1 MIYHG
6 FRSFVLDIAPEFPY
20 QCRPE
25 SQVTRK
31 EVQAMENAIRV
42 GLVGSG
48 NAAVF
53 HYAAYQRVTGIP
65 VTVAGVTSLDKA
77 QCAEF
82 ARRRGIQ
89 AFDSLS
95 EMLAHVDV
103 IDNCTPGYAHEPV
116 SIAAFEAGKHVVV
129 EKPFTGNYGPP
140 GDETFA
146 GNRFPKERM
155 LEQAVESARRVIA
168 AGLKSGKKL
177 CYAENWIYAPAVQKE
192 AEILSKSRGQI
203 LWALGGQSHSG
214 SPSPA
219 YGIWKLSGGG
229 SVVGKSCHPLT
240 AILYLKQIEGS
251 TLYGKAIRPKT
262 VSARTH
268 EITRN
273 PQFIDK
279 KYIRTDYKDIED
291 YCQIHV
297 VFEDGMVADVFASE
311 IVMGGVHNWL
321 EIFANNHRT
330 RCNMSPNNAIE
341 LYNPSEEQ
349 LADVYLMERLGTKQ
363 GWSNPAPDESFM
375 FGYPQEI
382 QDFMEAVATG
392 REPKSGMLAA
402 SDSVGVL
409 YASYL
414 STERKG
420 AEVDVPLDHAL
431 ESAAAC

>member
-1 MIYHG
+1 
-6 FRSFVLDIAPEFPY
+6 
-20 QCRPE
+20 
-25 SQVTRK
+25 
-31 EVQAMENAIRV
+31 MEDALRV
-42 GLVGSG
+42 GMVGSG

-65 VTVAGVTSLDKA
+65 VEVVGITALDRE
-77 QCAEF
+77 QCGEF
-82 ARRRGIQ
+82 ARRRNIRHFETL
-89 AFDSLS
+89 A
-95 EMLAHVDV
+95 EMLPEVDV

-129 EKPFTGNYGPP
+129 EKPFTGYYGPV
-140 GDETFA
+140 DDDTFM
-146 GNRFPKERM
+146 GNRFPKATM
-155 LEQAVESARRVIA
+155 LEEAVASARRVIA
-168 AGLKSGKKL
+168 AALKSKKKL

-192 AEILSKSRGQI
+192 AEILSKGKGQI
-203 LWALGGQSHSG
+203 LWALGDQSHNG

-240 AILYLKQIEGS
+240 AILYLKQVEGW
-251 TLYGKAIRPKT
+251 TLYGKPIRPES

-273 PQFIDK
+273 SRFVDK
-279 KYIRTDYKDIED
+279 GFLRTDYKDIED
-291 YCQIHV
+291 YCQVHV
-297 VFEDGMVADVFASE
+297 LFDDGMVADVFASE

-330 RCNMSPNNAIE
+330 RCNMSPSNAIE
-341 LYNPSEEQ
+341 HYNPKEEQ
-349 LADVYLMERLGTKQ
+349 LADVYVMEKIGTKQ
-363 GWSNPAPDESFM
+363 GWSNPAPDENFM

-382 QDFMEAVATG
+382 QDFMESIVQG

-409 YASYL
+409 YAAYL
-414 STERKG
+414 SAERRG
-420 AEVDVPLDHAL
+420 EEVKVPLDAAL
-431 ESAAAC
+431 EGGAVSSRQ

>member
-1 MIYHG
+1 MQK
-6 FRSFVLDIAPEFPY
+6 S
-20 QCRPE
+20 
-25 SQVTRK
+25 
-31 EVQAMENAIRV
+31 IRV
-42 GLVGSG
+42 GIVGSG

-65 VTVAGVTSLDKA
+65 VRVVGVTSLDKA
-77 QCAEF
+77 QCADF
-82 ARRRGIQ
+82 AGKRGVR

-95 EMLAHVDV
+95 EMLPEVDV

-116 SIAAFEAGKHVVV
+116 SVAAFEAGRHVVV
-129 EKPFTGNYGPP
+129 EKPFTGYYGPP
-140 GDETFA
+140 KDETFE

-155 LEQAVESARRVIA
+155 LEGAVESARRVIA
-168 AGLKSGKKL
+168 AALKSGKKL

-203 LWALGGQSHSG
+203 LWALGDQSHSG

-240 AILYLKQIEGS
+240 AILYLKQVEGMN
-251 TLYGKAIRPKT
+251 LHGRAIRPRT

-273 PQFIDK
+273 PLFMDK
-279 KYIRTDYKDIED
+279 GYLRTDYKDIED
-291 YCQIHV
+291 YGQVHL
-297 VFEDGMVADVFASE
+297 VFDDGMVADVFASE

-321 EIFANNHRT
+321 TIFANNHRSH
-330 RCNMSPNNAIE
+330 CNMSPNNAFE
-341 LYNPSEEQ
+341 LYNPDEEQ

-363 GWSNPAPDESFM
+363 GWSNPASDENFM

-382 QDFMEAVATG
+382 QDFMEAVTTG

-409 YASYL
+409 YAAYL
-414 STERKG
+414 SAERKG
-420 AEVDVPLDHAL
+420 AEVEVPLDPAL
-431 ESAAAC
+431 ESGRENR